1 MKKALLCPL
10 ASLPLWSLLLFAL
23 LTACNPQAAAPPRHV
38 KVLGFGSLTSYPDL
52 AEITVESS
60 FTRPRMRDAVQ
71 EMKVVTEEVLT
82 LSRQFTSQPEDIRIS
97 SVSANKEYQYLQN
110 SQKFIGYNTS
120 QSITIKLTNLKQL
133 ESFME
138 GLLKTRINRIQ
149 HIRYSHTQADS
160 LQREAD
166 LLALK
171 EASKTADQL
180 CRTSNVSKGKLLEM
194 ANYNSRGS
202 SILADAV
209 MTQETNMRLEAKGIG
224 TAGLRM
230 TPDLIT
236 FGSTCH
242 ATYQI
247 D

>member
-1 MKKALLCPL
+1 MG
-10 ASLPLWSLLLFAL
+10 WSLLMLVL
-23 LTACNPQAAAPPRHV
+23 LASCTPQATAPPRQV
-38 KVLGFGSLTSYPDL
+38 KVLGVGSLTSYPDL

-60 FTRPRMRDAVQ
+60 FTKPRMRDAVQ
-71 EMKVVTEEVLT
+71 EMKMVTEEVLA
-82 LSRQFTSQPEDIRIS
+82 LSRQFTSKPEDIRIS

-110 SQKFIGYNTS
+110 QHKFMGYNTA

-166 LLALK
+166 VLALQ

-180 CRTSNVSKGKLLEM
+180 CRTSKVSKGKLLEM
-194 ANYNSRGS
+194 ANYNSRGG
-202 SILADAV
+202 SIIADAV
-209 MTQETNMRLEAKGIG
+209 MAQETSMRLEAKGIG

-230 TPDLIT
+230 TPDLII
-236 FGSTCH
+236 FSSTCH
-242 ATYQI
+242 ATYQL

>member
-1 MKKALLCPL
+1 MKNSLFSSFASLQVWFLLVLALL
-10 ASLPLWSLLLFAL
+10 S
-23 LTACNPQAAAPPRHV
+23 ACSPQAAAPPRQV

-60 FTRPRMRDAVQ
+60 FTKPRMRDAVQ
-71 EMKVVTEEVLT
+71 EMKLVTEEVLA
-82 LSRQFTSQPEDIRIS
+82 LSRQFTSKPEDIRIS
-97 SVSANKEYQYLQN
+97 SVSANKEYDYVKDRQV
-110 SQKFIGYNTS
+110 FIGYNTA
-120 QSITIKLTNLKQL
+120 QSITIKLTNLKRL

-160 LQREAD
+160 LQRQAD

-180 CRTSNVSKGKLLEM
+180 CRTSNVSRGKLLEM
-194 ANYNSRGS
+194 ANYNSRGNS
-202 SILADAV
+202 VLADAV

-224 TAGLRM
+224 TTGLRM
-230 TPDLIT
+230 TPDLII
-236 FGSTCH
+236 FSSTCH

>member
-1 MKKALLCPL
+1 M
-10 ASLPLWSLLLFAL
+10 
-23 LTACNPQAAAPPRHV
+23 
-38 KVLGFGSLTSYPDL
+38 LGFGSLTSYPDL

-60 FTRPRMRDAVQ
+60 FTKPRMRDAVQ
-71 EMKVVTEEVLT
+71 EMKLVTEEVLA
-82 LSRQFTSQPEDIRIS
+82 LSRQFTSKPEDIRIS
-97 SVSANKEYQYLQN
+97 SVSANKEYDYVKDRQV
-110 SQKFIGYNTS
+110 FIGYNTA
-120 QSITIKLTNLKQL
+120 QSITIKLTNLKRL

-160 LQREAD
+160 LQRQAD

-180 CRTSNVSKGKLLEM
+180 CRTSNVSRGKLLEM
-194 ANYNSRGS
+194 ANYNSRGNS
-202 SILADAV
+202 VLADAV

-224 TAGLRM
+224 TTGLRM
-230 TPDLIT
+230 TPDLII
-236 FGSTCH
+236 FSSTCH

>member
-1 MKKALLCPL
+1 MKRYLLRPFAALQVWPLLVLALL
-10 ASLPLWSLLLFAL
+10 S
-23 LTACNPQAAAPPRHV
+23 ACSPQAAAPPRNV
-38 KVLGFGSLTSYPDL
+38 KVLGFGSVTSYPDL

-60 FTRPRMRDAVQ
+60 FTKPAMRDAVQ
-71 EMKVVTEEVLT
+71 EMKLVTEEVLA
-82 LSRQFTSQPEDIRIS
+82 LSRQFTSKPEDIRIS
-97 SVSANKEYQYLQN
+97 SVSANKEYQYLRDQ
-110 SQKFIGYNTS
+110 QKFIGYNTS
-120 QSITIKLTNLKQL
+120 QSITIKLTNLKRL

-180 CRTSNVSKGKLLEM
+180 CRTSNVSKGQLLEM
-194 ANYNSRGS
+194 ANYNSRGRS
-202 SILADAV
+202 MVGDAV
-209 MTQETNMRLEAKGIG
+209 MAEETNMRLEAKGIG
-224 TAGLRM
+224 TTGLRM
-230 TPDLIT
+230 TPDLII
-236 FGSTCH
+236 FSSTCH
-242 ATYQI
+242 ATYGI

>member
-1 MKKALLCPL
+1 MKKFCLRPFALFLGPSLLVLVLL
-10 ASLPLWSLLLFAL
+10 ASC
-23 LTACNPQAAAPPRHV
+23 TPQAAAPPRQV

-71 EMKVVTEEVLT
+71 EMKIVTEEVLA

-110 SQKFIGYNTS
+110 QNKFVGYNTS

-180 CRTSNVSKGKLLEM
+180 CRTSQVTKGKLLEM

-202 SILADAV
+202 SIIGDAV
-209 MTQETNMRLEAKGIG
+209 MAQETSMRLEAKGIG
-224 TAGLRM
+224 NTGLRM
-230 TPDLIT
+230 TPDLII
-236 FGSTCH
+236 FSSTCH